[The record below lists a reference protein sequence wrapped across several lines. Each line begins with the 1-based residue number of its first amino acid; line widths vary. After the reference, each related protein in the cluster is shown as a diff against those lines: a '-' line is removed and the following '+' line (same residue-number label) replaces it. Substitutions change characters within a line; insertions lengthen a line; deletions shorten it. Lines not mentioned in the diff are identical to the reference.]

1 MRIALTHK
9 YNKEKQYFILEKNN
23 ITFQDMIKVLAKLLV
38 IECSLDQS
46 SSIYIKKIIEILIN
60 NLNFSSDLKEYQY
73 KDIRKM
79 GKIYELDFWDIKEN
93 FNDIEISKDKNAI
106 YKIDM
111 FLLWEIYICGENYI
125 EFEKEIEEHK
135 DGLTGKL
142 YKTIYKGIFKEKMA
156 YFKRSIAELK
166 EIPKSE
172 KLKKWFQEEEN
183 GEKI

>member
-9 YNKEKQYFILEKNN
+9 YNKENQYFILEKNN

-38 IECSLDQS
+38 IEFSIDQS
-46 SSIYIKKIIEILIN
+46 SSIYIKKIVEILIN

-73 KDIRKM
+73 KDIRKI

-125 EFEKEIEEHK
+125 ELEKEIEENK

-142 YKTIYKGIFKEKMA
+142 YKAVYEAILIEKMA

>member
-125 EFEKEIEEHK
+125 ELEKEIEENK

-142 YKTIYKGIFKEKMA
+142 YKTVYEAILIEKRECFKNCITE
-156 YFKRSIAELK
+156 FKKVA
-166 EIPKSE
+166 KSE

-183 GEKI
+183 GEKV